1 MNAIIIML
9 ALALTITVAFFTG
22 GDGAAALF
30 LCLVLAAPCGALVH
44 RAGGEFLL
52 RVFVLGVLVRV
63 AVGTLIFHAG
73 MQEFFGG
80 DALTYD
86 FQGTEVYRYWTGQIQ
101 YREIRFDL

>member
-1 MNAIIIML
+1 MNALIILLTLGL
-9 ALALTITVAFFTG
+9 AAAVVYLTG
-22 GDGAAALF
+22 SDGAAALL
-30 LCLVLAAPCGALVH
+30 LCMALAVPCGALIN
-44 RAGGEFLL
+44 RAGGRFLL